1 MKLGFIGLG
10 TMGAPMAKR
19 LANAGHKM
27 SVYDVNSKVASEFVD
42 LPLCR
47 AVCGET
53 LRNPQSCDW

>member
-1 MKLGFIGLG
+1 FIGLG